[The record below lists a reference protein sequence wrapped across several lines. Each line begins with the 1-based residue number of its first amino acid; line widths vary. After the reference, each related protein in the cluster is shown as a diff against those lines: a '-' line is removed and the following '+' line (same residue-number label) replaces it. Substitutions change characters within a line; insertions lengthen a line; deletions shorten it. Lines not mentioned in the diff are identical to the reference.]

1 MRMANKI
8 PSLDLWYEPN
18 TFQNS
23 VKYEQMNHNWSVLMQ
38 YGASL
43 SDYVLSIIKGYDDRF
58 NQQLQQAPQP
68 SEILDARLD
77 SWNVKWSTLK
87 ARLDNDEQTTPKIL
101 DIDQDSDA
109 VSVLF
114 IRDLSTNSTDLSYEV
129 INNVADISLPAM
141 GYASISNK
149 NLAYEVV

>member
-1 MRMANKI
+1 
-8 PSLDLWYEPN
+8 
-18 TFQNS
+18 
-23 VKYEQMNHNWSVLMQ
+23 MQ

-77 SWNVKWSTLK
+77 SWNVNWPTLK
-87 ARLDNDEQTTPKIL
+87 ARLDNDEQSTPKIL
-101 DIDQDSDA
+101 DTGQGSDA

-114 IRDLSTNSTDLSYEV
+114 VRNLSADSDNMSYEV
-129 INNVADISLPAM
+129 IQNVADITLPAM
-141 GYASISNK
+141 GYVSTTVMALSYDVIG
-149 NLAYEVV
+149 

>member
-1 MRMANKI
+1 MANKI

-77 SWNVKWSTLK
+77 SWNVKWPTLK
-87 ARLDNDEQTTPKIL
+87 ARLDNYEQTTPKIL
-101 DIDQDSDA
+101 DTGQDSDA

-114 IRDLSTNSTDLSYEV
+114 VRNLSADSDNMSYEV
-129 INNVADISLPAM
+129 IQNVADITLPAM
-141 GYASISNK
+141 GYVSTTVMALSYDVIG
-149 NLAYEVV
+149 

>member
-1 MRMANKI
+1 MANKI
-8 PSLDLWYEPN
+8 PSLDLWYEPD

-23 VKYEQMNHNWSVLMQ
+23 TKYEQMNHNWSVLMQ

-77 SWNVKWSTLK
+77 SWNVKWPTLK
-87 ARLDNDEQTTPKIL
+87 ARLDNDEQSTPRL
-101 DIDQDSDA
+101 MHDSYSDA
-109 VSVLF
+109 MF
-114 IRDLSTNSTDLSYEV
+114 ILQLRDLTTSSDKFSYTKIQDLAKMS
-129 INNVADISLPAM
+129 IPAM
-141 GYASISNK
+141 GYTNTSINGLST
-149 NLAYEVV
+149 EVVG

>member
-1 MRMANKI
+1 MANKI

-77 SWNVKWSTLK
+77 SWNVNWPTLK
-87 ARLDNDEQTTPKIL
+87 ARLDNDEQSTPKIL
-101 DIDQDSDA
+101 DTGQGSDA

-114 IRDLSTNSTDLSYEV
+114 VRNLSADSDNMSYEV
-129 INNVADISLPAM
+129 IQNVADITLPAM
-141 GYASISNK
+141 GYVSTTVMALSYDVIG
-149 NLAYEVV
+149 

>member
-1 MRMANKI
+1 MANKI

>member
-1 MRMANKI
+1 
-8 PSLDLWYEPN
+8 
-18 TFQNS
+18 
-23 VKYEQMNHNWSVLMQ
+23 MQ

-77 SWNVKWSTLK
+77 SWNVKWPTLK
-87 ARLDNDEQTTPKIL
+87 ARLDNDEQTTPRIL
-101 DIDQDSDA
+101 DTGQDSDA

-114 IRDLSTNSTDLSYEV
+114 IRDLSTSSSNMSYEV
-129 INNVADISLPAM
+129 IKNIADINLPAM
-141 GYASISNK
+141 GYASTSVK
-149 NLAYEVV
+149 NLSYDVIN